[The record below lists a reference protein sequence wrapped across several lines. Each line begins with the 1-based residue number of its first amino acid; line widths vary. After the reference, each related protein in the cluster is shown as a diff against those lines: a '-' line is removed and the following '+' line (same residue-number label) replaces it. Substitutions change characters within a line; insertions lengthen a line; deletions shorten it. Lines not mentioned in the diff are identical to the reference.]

1 MLQQDQSKR
10 ASVDDL
16 MKIPLLQPHL
26 PRAAQS
32 PRNIDETIQREA
44 LKLKAFE
51 EKLRQREALLKERE
65 KFTE

>member
-1 MLQQDQSKR
+1 MLQQDQGRR

-16 MKIPLLQPHL
+16 MKVPSLQPYL
-26 PRAAQS
+26 RKSVQS
-32 PRNIDETIQREA
+32 PRGVDERIQKEA

-51 EKLRQREALLKERE
+51 ERLRLREAQIKERE